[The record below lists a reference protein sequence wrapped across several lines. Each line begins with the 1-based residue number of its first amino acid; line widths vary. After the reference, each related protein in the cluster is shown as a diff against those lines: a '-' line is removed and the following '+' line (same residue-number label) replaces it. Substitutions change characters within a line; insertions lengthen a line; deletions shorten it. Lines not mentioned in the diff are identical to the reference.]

1 MRPLIPKGFF
11 YDRFPTESNSA
22 AEIHAREVESSKK
35 VLEDEIIALET
46 QAALVIKKHNNF
58 FVPHFGLKAQQ
69 GIAKLYLR
77 DESLNW
83 KGVTG
88 GAQANS
94 IANEIMTYKSPAP
107 SETKLTQVECVGLI
121 INMIKRYELSVQVSK
136 SEATMTREDFPV
148 FLGFDKRPTY
158 SQYTTTTKLIQ
169 SQGSKLSTLTIPVL
183 LDPDKGWLS
192 VMPGLK
198 PSNTDKSTYK
208 GTWEYKSVRNH
219 PSGFKAHLIEI
230 AEFYERAFKTGK
242 PQSYWQLFSQYRI
255 GIFTPPELNGRKGV
269 ALYRVD
275 PFTGAPNKTI
285 SREDI
290 IATGAGTDADG
301 TLLSQVRAA
310 LFPEMYTLEAGVNY
324 NVGDAKVRYANELK
338 AALTLWDGVMDKA
351 KTPLVTVATQNG
363 RTSKLAIYIQP
374 TGIENAMSRLVKG
387 KDFQSW
393 FDNMLGTKT
402 EEATD
407 LPKKMLTS
415 VLTVTEW
422 GIYEA
427 RMNMAIDTLHN
438 ALTHPATPM
447 LGIYDMVKRLGSYK
461 ATEFTPATDQPA
473 IDAKDIL
480 ERTGWPTS
488 QPSKLFEVYV
498 NDKRDA
504 NVVMNT
510 VFNYLNEE
518 SLMAPPEMYFA
529 ESIQAKLESAPYIA
543 PKNGGQQGGQGGQQ
557 GGQGSGELRY
567 TQNYEIVQKVSSVL
581 ELEDHKNS
589 ASVPGEII
597 PAGAEGIHRRYFNS
611 GKTIVSKASVGSS
624 STFLPEG
631 TELIAVPDT
640 LSTYNLSKE
649 SFGRLQPEER
659 NLLLG
664 GIAVMSILG
673 IVYMGRR

>member
-1 MRPLIPKGFF
+1 LRPLIPKGFF

-35 VLEDEIIALET
+35 VLQDEIIALET

-69 GIAKLYLR
+69 GIAKLYLQ

-121 INMIKRYELSVQVSK
+121 MNMIKRYELSRQI
-136 SEATMTREDFPV
+136 ATAQASLTTEDVKEFYK
-148 FLGFDKRPTY
+148 LEKRPTY
-158 SQYTTTTKLIQ
+158 QQMRSVLTTMTTDIGTHIPGMPPRKPATISNVLGWVAWQNKYRPADWVFQQKAVQGMSFYPYTRRH
-169 SQGSKLSTLTIPVL
+169 S
-183 LDPDKGWLS
+183 
-192 VMPGLK
+192 
-198 PSNTDKSTYK
+198 
-208 GTWEYKSVRNH
+208 
-219 PSGFKAHLIEI
+219 SGFTIVVPNVI
-230 AEFYERAFKTGK
+230 SFYERAFRSGK
-242 PQSYWQLFSQYRI
+242 PQSYWQLFSQYRL
-255 GIFTPPELNGRKGV
+255 GIYEPMEVGHQGRPSLGSKPGV
-269 ALYRVD
+269 VLFKVD
-275 PFTGAPNKTI
+275 PFTGAPVSKI
-285 SREDI
+285 MESDVVAIGE
-290 IATGAGTDADG
+290 AGASPG
-301 TLLSQVRAA
+301 TLLSKARAA

-324 NVGDAKVRYANELK
+324 KIGDAKVRYANELK
-338 AALTLWDGVMDKA
+338 AALTLWDGVMDKP
-351 KTPLVTVATQNG
+351 KTPLVTVATQSAN
-363 RTSKLAIYIQP
+363 TSKLAIYIQP
-374 TGIENAMSRLVKG
+374 TGIETAMSRLVKG
-387 KDFQSW
+387 KDFQRW
-393 FDNMLGTKT
+393 FDEMLGIKT
-402 EEATD
+402 QEAYK

-415 VLTVTEW
+415 QIRDAEW
-422 GIYEA
+422 KVYEA
-427 RMNMAIDTLHN
+427 RMNNAIDTLHS

-447 LGIYDMVKRLGSYK
+447 LGIYTMVDKVGSS
-461 ATEFTPATDQPA
+461 QGQL
-473 IDAKDIL
+473 DAKKIL
-480 ERTGWPTS
+480 GLVGWPTS

-543 PKNGGQQGGQGGQQ
+543 PKNGGQQGGQSPQVG
-557 GGQGSGELRY
+557 LVR
-567 TQNYEIVQKVSSVL
+567 NYEIVQKVSRLL
-581 ELEDHKNS
+581 ELEDHKKS
-589 ASVPGEII
+589 AEIPGIQ

-640 LSTYNLSKE
+640 LSTYNLTKS

-664 GIAVMSILG
+664 GVAIISILG
-673 IVYMGRR
+673 IAYMGRH

>member
-1 MRPLIPKGFF
+1 LRPLIPKGFF

-77 DESLNW
+77 DESSNW

-121 INMIKRYELSVQVSK
+121 INMIKRYELSVQVSQ
-136 SEATMTREDFPV
+136 SAATMTTEDVRV

-169 SQGSKLSTLTIPVL
+169 TSGSKLSNVTISLL

-192 VMPGLK
+192 VLPGLK
-198 PSNTDKSTYK
+198 PANTDKSTYK
-208 GTWEYKSVRNH
+208 GTWAYKSVRNH

-230 AEFYERAFKTGK
+230 ARFYERAFKTGK
-242 PQSYWQLFSQYRI
+242 PQSYWQLFSQYRL
-255 GIFTPPELNGRKGV
+255 GIFTSPELNGRKGV

-285 SREDI
+285 SEEDI
-290 IATGAGTDADG
+290 IATGAGADADG

-338 AALTLWDGVMDKA
+338 VALTLWDGVMDKP

-363 RTSKLAIYIQP
+363 GMSKLAIYIQP
-374 TGIENAMSRLVKG
+374 TGIEAAMSRLVKG
-387 KDFQSW
+387 RDFQRW
-393 FDNMLGTKT
+393 FEEMLGTQSYLANNLPNKT
-402 EEATD
+402 
-407 LPKKMLTS
+407 LTS
-415 VLTVTEW
+415 QITDAEW
-422 GIYEA
+422 RSYKL
-427 RMNMAIDTLHN
+427 RMNRAIDTLHN

-447 LGIYDMVKRLGSYK
+447 LGIYDMVERLGLYP
-461 ATEFTPATDQPA
+461 ATQGPYGTIPATNQPATD
-473 IDAKDIL
+473 AKKIL
-480 ERTGWPTS
+480 ELVGWPTS

-543 PKNGGQQGGQGGQQ
+543 PKNRGQQGGQSPQAGKIY
-557 GGQGSGELRY
+557 S
-567 TQNYEIVQKVSSVL
+567 YEIVQKVSRVL
-581 ELEDHKNS
+581 DLKDHKKV
-589 ASVPGEII
+589 ASIPGVS
-597 PAGAEGIHRRYFNS
+597 PAGAEGSHRRYFNS

>member
-1 MRPLIPKGFF
+1 MT
-11 YDRFPTESNSA
+11 TED
-22 AEIHAREVESSKK
+22 IR
-35 VLEDEIIALET
+35 
-46 QAALVIKKHNNF
+46 
-58 FVPHFGLKAQQ
+58 
-69 GIAKLYLR
+69 
-77 DESLNW
+77 
-83 KGVTG
+83 
-88 GAQANS
+88 
-94 IANEIMTYKSPAP
+94 
-107 SETKLTQVECVGLI
+107 
-121 INMIKRYELSVQVSK
+121 
-136 SEATMTREDFPV
+136 V

-158 SQYTTTTKLIQ
+158 SQYTTTTKRIQ
-169 SQGSKLSTLTIPVL
+169 TSSSKLSNVTISLL
-183 LDPDKGWLS
+183 LDPDKGWLT
-192 VMPGLK
+192 VLPGFK
-198 PSNTDKSTYK
+198 PDNTDKSTYK
-208 GTWEYKSVRNH
+208 GTWAYKSVRNH

-230 AEFYERAFKTGK
+230 AKFYERAFKTGK

-255 GIFTPPELNGRKGV
+255 GIFTSPELNGRKGV

-290 IATGAGTDADG
+290 IATGAGADADG

-338 AALTLWDGVMDKA
+338 VALTLWDGVMDKA

-363 RTSKLAIYIQP
+363 RMSKLAIYIQP
-374 TGIENAMSRLVKG
+374 TGIEAAMSRLVKG
-387 KDFQSW
+387 RDFQRW
-393 FDNMLGTKT
+393 FDEMLGTKT
-402 EEATD
+402 EEANN

-415 VLTVTEW
+415 VLTATEW
-422 GIYEA
+422 RIYEA
-427 RMNMAIDTLHN
+427 RMNIAIDTLHN

-447 LGIYDMVKRLGSYK
+447 LGIYNMVERLGSYP
-461 ATEFTPATDQPA
+461 ATEFTPATNQPA
-473 IDAKDIL
+473 TDAKKIL
-480 ERTGWPTS
+480 ELVGWPTS

-543 PKNGGQQGGQGGQQ
+543 PKNPNVQQGGQAPQVGKI
-557 GGQGSGELRY
+557 Y
-567 TQNYEIVQKVSSVL
+567 NYEIVQKVSRVL
-581 ELEDHKNS
+581 ELKDHKKA
-589 ASVPGEII
+589 ASVPGVS
-597 PAGAEGIHRRYFNS
+597 PAGAEVFHRRYFNS

>member
-1 MRPLIPKGFF
+1 
-11 YDRFPTESNSA
+11 
-22 AEIHAREVESSKK
+22 
-35 VLEDEIIALET
+35 
-46 QAALVIKKHNNF
+46 
-58 FVPHFGLKAQQ
+58 
-69 GIAKLYLR
+69 
-77 DESLNW
+77 
-83 KGVTG
+83 
-88 GAQANS
+88 
-94 IANEIMTYKSPAP
+94 
-107 SETKLTQVECVGLI
+107 
-121 INMIKRYELSVQVSK
+121 MIKRYELSVQVSQ
-136 SEATMTREDFPV
+136 SAATMTTEDIRV

-158 SQYTTTTKLIQ
+158 SQYTTTTKRIQ
-169 SQGSKLSTLTIPVL
+169 TSSSKLSNVTISLL
-183 LDPDKGWLS
+183 LDPDKGWLT
-192 VMPGLK
+192 VLPGFK
-198 PSNTDKSTYK
+198 PDNTDKSTYK
-208 GTWEYKSVRNH
+208 GTWAYKSVRNH

-230 AEFYERAFKTGK
+230 AKFYERAFKTGK

-255 GIFTPPELNGRKGV
+255 GIFTSPELNGRKGV

-290 IATGAGTDADG
+290 IATGAGADADG

-338 AALTLWDGVMDKA
+338 VALTLWDGVMDKA

-363 RTSKLAIYIQP
+363 RMSKLAIYIQP
-374 TGIENAMSRLVKG
+374 TGIEAAMSRLVKG
-387 KDFQSW
+387 RDFQRW
-393 FDNMLGTKT
+393 FDEMLGTKT
-402 EEATD
+402 EEANN

-415 VLTVTEW
+415 VLTATEW
-422 GIYEA
+422 RIYEA
-427 RMNMAIDTLHN
+427 RMNIAIDTLHN

-447 LGIYDMVKRLGSYK
+447 LGIYNMVERLGSYP
-461 ATEFTPATDQPA
+461 ATEFTPATNQPA
-473 IDAKDIL
+473 TDAKKIL
-480 ERTGWPTS
+480 ELVGWPTS

-543 PKNGGQQGGQGGQQ
+543 PKNPNVQQGGQAPQVGKI
-557 GGQGSGELRY
+557 Y
-567 TQNYEIVQKVSSVL
+567 NYEIVQKVSRVL
-581 ELEDHKNS
+581 ELKDHKKA
-589 ASVPGEII
+589 ASVPGVS
-597 PAGAEGIHRRYFNS
+597 PAGAEVFHRRYFNS

>member
-1 MRPLIPKGFF
+1 LRPLIPKGFF

-77 DESLNW
+77 DESRNW

-121 INMIKRYELSVQVSK
+121 MNMIKRYELSGQIAAARASL
-136 SEATMTREDFPV
+136 TTEDVKEFYR
-148 FLGFDKRPTY
+148 LEKRPTY
-158 SQYTTTTKLIQ
+158 QQMKSV
-169 SQGSKLSTLTIPVL
+169 LSTIRENIGTEIPGMKPRAQVSISNVL
-183 LDPDKGWLS
+183 GWVAWQNKYRPADWIFQQKAVQGMSLYPYTRQHS
-192 VMPGLK
+192 
-198 PSNTDKSTYK
+198 
-208 GTWEYKSVRNH
+208 
-219 PSGFKAHLIEI
+219 SGFTIVVPNVI
-230 AEFYERAFKTGK
+230 SFYERAFRSGK
-242 PQSYWQLFSQYRI
+242 PQSYWQLFSQYRL
-255 GIFTPPELNGRKGV
+255 GIYEPMNVGHQGRPSLGSKLGV
-269 ALYRVD
+269 VLYKVD
-275 PFTGAPNKTI
+275 PFTGAPI
-285 SREDI
+285 SKIMESDVVAI
-290 IATGAGTDADG
+290 GGAGESPG
-301 TLLSQVRAA
+301 TLLSKARAA

-324 NVGDAKVRYANELK
+324 KVGDAKVRYANELK
-338 AALTLWDGVMDKA
+338 AALTLWDGVMDKP

-363 RTSKLAIYIQP
+363 GMSKLAIYIQP
-374 TGIENAMSRLVKG
+374 TGIETAMSRLVKG
-387 KDFQSW
+387 TDFQRW
-393 FDNMLGTKT
+393 FDEMLGTKT
-402 EEATD
+402 QEANN

-415 VLTVTEW
+415 VLTATEW
-422 GIYEA
+422 RIYEA
-427 RMNMAIDTLHN
+427 RMNIAIDTLHT

-447 LGIYDMVKRLGSYK
+447 LGIYTMVDKVGSS
-461 ATEFTPATDQPA
+461 QGQS
-473 IDAKDIL
+473 DAKKIL
-480 ERTGWPTS
+480 GLVGWPTS

-529 ESIQAKLESAPYIA
+529 ESIQAKLESATYIP
-543 PKNGGQQGGQGGQQ
+543 PKKGGQQRD
-557 GGQGSGELRY
+557 QGSGEGAY
-567 TQNYEIVQKVSSVL
+567 AQNYEIVQKVSRVL
-581 ELEDHKNS
+581 ELKDHKNI
-589 ASVPGEII
+589 ASVPGIS

-611 GKTIVSKASVGSS
+611 GKTIVSKVSVGSS
-624 STFLPEG
+624 SSFLPEG
-631 TELIAVPDT
+631 TELVAVPDT
-640 LSTYNLSKE
+640 LSTYNLTRN

-664 GIAVMSILG
+664 GVAIMSILG